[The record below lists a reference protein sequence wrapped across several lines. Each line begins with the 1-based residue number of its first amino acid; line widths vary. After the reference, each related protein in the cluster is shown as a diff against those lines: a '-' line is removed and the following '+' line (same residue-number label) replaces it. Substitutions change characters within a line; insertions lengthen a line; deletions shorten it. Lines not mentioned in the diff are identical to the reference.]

1 MGRFKHR
8 LEELVVV
15 NDKQI
20 QKAGENSQ
28 QIQAGTI
35 SITNVMG
42 IDEKRAREI
51 FNEMYVIARRDFSK
65 DAYECANKRVAQF
78 EESLMP
84 KIMQIDGALEKFAD
98 PSFQF
103 LITEAHKTAAATER
117 VADYDLLSE
126 LLVHRIQK
134 GEKNRKVRAGIAR
147 AVEIVDQI
155 DDDALCALT
164 VSHTVAKLLPVSG
177 YIKNGLDV
185 LEKIFEKLIYGELPK
200 GQEWLEHLEIL
211 DAVRLTPFGT
221 LKTVEQFYSEQLE
234 GYTCVGIAKES
245 NNYSEALSLLEDNQ
259 LSSNMFLV
267 EHELLDGYVRLPIC
281 NKEAINSLQLISKPI
296 VNGQQFGEIHIDLS
310 EEQKSMLGKIY
321 DLYDKNDELKKEV
334 SKRFMDEWNKR
345 NALLML
351 KDWWDNIPVSFSIT
365 AVGTVLAHAN
375 AQRCDQS
382 IPPLE

>member
-1 MGRFKHR
+1 MRRFKHR

-15 NDKQI
+15 SDKQI

-28 QIQAGTI
+28 QIQAGSI
-35 SITNVMG
+35 NITNVMG

-65 DAYECANKRVAQF
+65 DAYECANARVAQF

-84 KIMQIDGALEKFAD
+84 KILQIDGALEKFAD

-126 LLVHRIQK
+126 LLIHRIQK

-164 VSHTVAKLLPVSG
+164 VSHTVGSLFPIANSV
-177 YIKNGLDV
+177 NEGLDI
-185 LEKIFEKLIYGELPK
+185 LEDTQLPR
-200 GQEWLEHLEIL
+200 GREWLDHLEIL
-211 DAVRLTPFGT
+211 DAVRLSSFGN
-221 LKTVEQFYSEQLE
+221 LKKIEQFYPEQLN
-234 GYTCVGIAKES
+234 GYACVGIPKGTDKYDNAI
-245 NNYSEALSLLEDNQ
+245 SLLEENQ
-259 LSSNMFLV
+259 LPNTLLV
-267 EHELLDGYVRLPIC
+267 DHELLDGYVRLPIC
-281 NKEAINSLQLISKPI
+281 TKTFIDSLKLVNMKV
-296 VNGQQFGEIHIDLS
+296 VNGQLEKRHYELS
-310 EEQKSMLGKIY
+310 KEQKNVLEEVF
-321 DLYDKNDELKKEV
+321 DLYDTNEELKKKV
-334 SKRFMDEWNKR
+334 VDRFMSEWKKR
-345 NALLML
+345 KALASLCE
-351 KDWWDNIPVSFSIT
+351 WWDSIPIVFQIT
-365 AVGTVLAHAN
+365 AVGKVLAHSN
-375 AQRCDQS
+375 AQRCDKS

>member
-1 MGRFKHR
+1 MERFKHR

-15 NDKQI
+15 SDKQI

-28 QIQAGTI
+28 QIQAGSI

-51 FNEMYVIARRDFSK
+51 FNEMYVVARRDFSK
-65 DAYECANKRVAQF
+65 DAYECANERVAQF

-134 GEKNRKVRAGIAR
+134 GEKNRKVRAGVAR

-164 VSHTVAKLLPVSG
+164 VSHAVGNLFPIANSV
-177 YIKNGLDV
+177 NEGLDV
-185 LEKIFEKLIYGELPK
+185 LEDTFSKLIYTELPR
-200 GQEWLEHLEIL
+200 GRDWLDHLEIL
-211 DAVRLTPFGT
+211 DAVRLSSFGN
-221 LKTVEQFYSEQLE
+221 LKKIEQFYPEQFN
-234 GYTCVGIAKES
+234 GYACVGIPKGTDKYD
-245 NNYSEALSLLEDNQ
+245 NTISLLEENR
-259 LSSNMFLV
+259 LPNTLLV
-267 EHELLDGYVRLPIC
+267 DHELLDGYVRLPIC
-281 NKEAINSLQLISKPI
+281 TKTSIDSLRLVNMKV
-296 VNGQQFGEIHIDLS
+296 VNGQLEKRHFELS
-310 EEQKSMLGKIY
+310 REQKDVLEEVF
-321 DLYDKNDELKKEV
+321 DLYDTNVELKKKV
-334 SKRFMDEWNKR
+334 VDRFMGEWKKR
-345 NALLML
+345 KALSSLCE
-351 KDWWDNIPVSFSIT
+351 WWDNIPIVFQIT
-365 AVGTVLAHAN
+365 AVGKVLAHSN
-375 AQRCDQS
+375 AQRCDKS